1 MVSLALETLMIRKRV
16 QLLKLGKFFQGGNM
30 AANRNRR
37 TARKT
42 TSGSNA
48 TGIQKQINTDYEY
61 LLRDYK
67 NLGLELWKKPITKFI
82 VSGFSLGIVVSLL
95 GKYTNVNDFAS
106 DKLRLIKN
114 KFDDQLDTAE

>member
-1 MVSLALETLMIRKRV
+1 
-16 QLLKLGKFFQGGNM
+16 M

>member
-1 MVSLALETLMIRKRV
+1 
-16 QLLKLGKFFQGGNM
+16 M

-42 TSGSNA
+42 ATGSNA
-48 TGIQKQINTDYEY
+48 IGIQKQINTDYEY

-67 NLGLELWKKPITKFI
+67 DLGLELWKKPITKFI

-106 DKLRLIKN
+106 DKLRLIKS
-114 KFDDQLDTAE
+114 KFDDTLDTAE

>member
-1 MVSLALETLMIRKRV
+1 
-16 QLLKLGKFFQGGNM
+16 M
-30 AANRNRR
+30 ATTRNRR

-42 TSGSNA
+42 STGSNA
-48 TGIQKQINTDYEY
+48 IGIQKQINTDYAY

-67 NLGLELWKKPITKFI
+67 DLSLELWKKPITKFI

-106 DKLRLIKN
+106 DKLRLIKS
-114 KFDDQLDTAE
+114 KFDDTLDTAE